1 MERPQELQ
9 DFLDIALPAMQARA
23 VGAQSRASLAWIA
36 RAAATPA
43 APGAAP
49 ARLPVV
55 EQVLARALDRPAQ
68 APDLAALLAA
78 LRALAPRLCWR
89 RRGGHATAGPGF
101 EDGHANAMLLG
112 PGGIEERRDLWIGL
126 SLLAPGIRYPDHQ
139 HAPEETYLVLS
150 PGQFWQAGGD
160 WFQPGLGGSF
170 YNPPNILHAM
180 QAGEEPLLA
189 LWALRPEREAAS
201 RKPRLAAP

>member
-36 RAAATPA
+36 KAAATPA

-49 ARLPVV
+49 ASQPVV
-55 EQVLARALDRPAQ
+55 ERVLEPALDRPVDQ
-68 APDLAALLAA
+68 ADLAALLAA

-89 RRGGHATAGPGF
+89 RRSGDATAGPGF

-112 PGGIEERRDLWIGL
+112 PGGIEDRRDLWIGL

-150 PGQFWQAGGD
+150 PGDFWQEDGD
-160 WFQPGLGGSF
+160 WFQPGVGGSF

-180 QAGEEPLLA
+180 RAGDEPLLA

-201 RKPRLAAP
+201 RKPLLAAP